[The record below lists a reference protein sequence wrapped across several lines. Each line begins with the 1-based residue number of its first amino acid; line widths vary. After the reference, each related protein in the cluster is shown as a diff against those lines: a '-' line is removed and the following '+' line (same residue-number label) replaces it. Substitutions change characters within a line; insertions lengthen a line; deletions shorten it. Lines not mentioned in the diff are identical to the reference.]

1 MVVKCKEFGELNA
14 AIDYVN
20 STKNPNFEWDSVTT
34 AEDTGITVYSYKAP
48 EKWLNDYTSIHYII
62 PIKYN
67 GQYVVL
73 TVYPYMVDDSEDY
86 DT

>member
-1 MVVKCKEFGELNA
+1 MVVKCKEFEELNA

-20 STKNPNFEWDSVTT
+20 SFKNPDFEWDSVTT

-48 EKWLNDYTSIHYII
+48 EKWLDDYNSIHYVLPVING
-62 PIKYN
+62 KYI
-67 GQYVVL
+67 VV
-73 TVYPYMVDDSEDY
+73 TVYPYRVVDSEDY

>member
-1 MVVKCKEFGELNA
+1 MVVKCKEFDVLDA

-34 AEDTGITVYSYKAP
+34 AEDTGITVYRYKAP
-48 EKWLNDYTSIHYII
+48 EKWLNDYSSIHYVL
-62 PIKYN
+62 PINEKYI
-67 GQYVVL
+67 VV
-73 TVYPYMVDDSEDY
+73 TVYPYRVEDSGDY

>member
-1 MVVKCKEFGELNA
+1 MVVKCKEFDVLDA

-34 AEDTGITVYSYKAP
+34 DEDTCITVYRYKAP
-48 EKWLNDYTSIHYII
+48 EKWLNDYSSIHYVLPVISG
-62 PIKYN
+62 KYI
-67 GQYVVL
+67 VV
-73 TVYPYMVDDSEDY
+73 TVYPYRVVDSEDY